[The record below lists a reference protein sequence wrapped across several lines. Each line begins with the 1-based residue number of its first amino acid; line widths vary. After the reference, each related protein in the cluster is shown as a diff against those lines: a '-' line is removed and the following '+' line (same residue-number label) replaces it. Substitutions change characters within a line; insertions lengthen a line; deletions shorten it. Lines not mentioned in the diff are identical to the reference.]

1 MICFPGEMQRGETG
15 NPATVVPKLPK
26 GRCFLLRINVSRRG
40 LRAEE
45 NRFGEKFAAPR
56 LGLESSMR
64 ATFSRW
70 KMGTEGGHKRKRAIG
85 AALALPWAVCISNR
99 KISTTPNSLPRGLQL
114 LLYACANTAPP

>member
-56 LGLESSMR
+56 LDLKNSMR
-64 ATFSRW
+64 QAFSRW
-70 KMGTEGGHKRKRAIG
+70 KMGTGRGCSKDDCDGGGAQEEEG
-85 AALALPWAVCISNR
+85 NR
-99 KISTTPNSLPRGLQL
+99 RSSRSSLGGLYKQ
-114 LLYACANTAPP
+114 